1 MSAERLCRNCQTP
14 LRGEYCY
21 HCGQREGRRDLLF
34 SEAVGEAV
42 GDLFNWDSR
51 FWRTLFPLL
60 FRPGF
65 LTAEFIAGRRARY
78 VPPFR
83 IYLII
88 SFILFLVL
96 SLSAGSDFDITLGAD
111 NADTVQEP
119 ASSDPASGQAPD
131 KRDQDV
137 TFPIRIGEADGRA
150 ADEPDVTTQGI
161 DLGLDPNDPDTP
173 AWLASLGQRLE
184 TNAGRVSK
192 DPRLFLDELLE
203 HLPQTMFV
211 MLPLFALL
219 LLLCY
224 ALSPFHYLQ
233 HLVFGLHYHSFVY
246 LLYLLVGALE
256 QFGLQVDTPAGLAL
270 LAYLPLAL
278 RRAYGSGIGGAI
290 AKSLLIYLVYGLMLL
305 FGLVLVSVAVV
316 ALL

>member
-1 MSAERLCRNCQTP
+1 M
-14 LRGEYCY
+14 RGEYCY
-21 HCGQREGRRDLLF
+21 RCGQREGRRDLVF

-51 FWRTLFPLL
+51 FWRTLLPLL

-88 SFILFLVL
+88 SFVLFLVL
-96 SLSAGSDFDITLGAD
+96 SLNASSEFEIAVDDDGAPQ
-111 NADTVQEP
+111 AREP
-119 ASSDPASGQAPD
+119 ATGAADPA
-131 KRDQDV
+131 
-137 TFPIRIGEADGRA
+137 
-150 ADEPDVTTQGI
+150 TQSL
-161 DLGLDPNDPDTP
+161 DLGLDPNDPGTP
-173 AWLASLGQRLE
+173 AWLTSLGKRLE
-184 TNAGRVSK
+184 TNAGRVSE

-219 LLLCY
+219 LLFCY
-224 ALSPFHYLQ
+224 ALSPFHYIQ

-256 QFGLQVDTPAGLAL
+256 QFGLHASTPAMLAL

-290 AKSLLIYLVYGLMLL
+290 AKSLVIYLVYGLLLL

-316 ALL
+316 ALM